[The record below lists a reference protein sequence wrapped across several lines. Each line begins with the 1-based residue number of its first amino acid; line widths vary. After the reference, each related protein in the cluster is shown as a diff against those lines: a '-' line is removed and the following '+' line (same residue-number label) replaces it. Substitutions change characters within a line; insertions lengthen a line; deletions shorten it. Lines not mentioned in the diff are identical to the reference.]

1 MTEQDLREMA
11 SAYIESK
18 AELDKIKKRTD
29 NLNADIKEA
38 MELLNLEDVTF
49 DDGSGV
55 HYGITTK
62 ASLNEDMLLD
72 KLKQFAPNTECI
84 KTKEYIDMDILENEI
99 YHDKLPKEAKD
110 AMGDCMTTKEVPVL
124 TIKKAKKG
132 YTKPNTKE
140 LFE

>member
-38 MELLNLEDVTF
+38 MTMLNLDDITF

-55 HYGITTK
+55 HCGITTK
-62 ASLNEDMLLD
+62 ESLNEDMLLD
-72 KLKQFAPNTECI
+72 KLKKLAPNTECI

-99 YHDKLPKEAKD
+99 YHDKLPQEAKD
-110 AMGDCMTTKEVPVL
+110 AMGDCITVKETQVL

-132 YTKPNTKE
+132 YKKPDTKE